1 MFLRQRPA
9 WQGDGILLK
18 QRNPSLAV
26 AGKSQP
32 MGFIDR
38 WCALCNHCV
47 PLILVFNLPFL
58 PTSLM
63 PETSFASPQ
72 LILVTSCSPI
82 CLSHSPLSPDSSLAS
97 DRKNYLMWKIE
108 ESLGPWCVFPHTC
121 MCRMRAREQESKS
134 AGSSHSW
141 GPSMA
146 LTQIQVCCHILSASA
161 PVSTRLHGHHET
173 SWGCSHKYYTIPST
187 PSCFILRQ
195 QQRQADYWWK
205 LIWLFFQINISTNK

>member
-1 MFLRQRPA
+1 MFLRQQPA
-9 WQGDGILLK
+9 WQGDGIILK

-32 MGFIDR
+32 MVFIDR

-47 PLILVFNLPFL
+47 SLILVFNLPFL
-58 PTSLM
+58 LTSLM
-63 PETSFASPQ
+63 PRN
-72 LILVTSCSPI
+72 LICFPSSY
-82 CLSHSPLSPDSSLAS
+82 LSHFLFTYLFQSLSAHSPDSSLAS
-97 DRKNYLMWKIE
+97 NGRNYLMWKIE

-121 MCRMRAREQESKS
+121 VCRMHAREQESKC

-161 PVSTRLHGHHET
+161 SVSTDLHGHP
-173 SWGCSHKYYTIPST
+173 WDIPGM
-187 PSCFILRQ
+187 
-195 QQRQADYWWK
+195 
-205 LIWLFFQINISTNK
+205 